1 MFDGELDYTQ
11 ENTVGGPMLGGT
23 LHGGRP
29 SSLGAHKKRYSTI
42 QELEEEAT
50 GGKPDVWQ
58 RMEQRVE

>member
-1 MFDGELDYTQ
+1 
-11 ENTVGGPMLGGT
+11 MLGGT